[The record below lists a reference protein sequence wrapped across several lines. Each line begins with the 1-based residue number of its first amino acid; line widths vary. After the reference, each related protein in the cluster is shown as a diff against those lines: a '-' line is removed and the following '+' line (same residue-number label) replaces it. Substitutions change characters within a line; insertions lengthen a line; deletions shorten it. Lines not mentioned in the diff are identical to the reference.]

1 MKPNPSIVHSQNPPQ
16 NQSGELLRFSRE
28 EVGWEWMSF
37 VVRRLVPGETL
48 PLHTQD
54 EEMALVFLGGRCV
67 ADWGEGE
74 VSIGGRKNVF
84 DGLSYTLYLP
94 SSNRVAL
101 KAETTCEIAACRVPS
116 TASLQPR
123 LITPKDLSSNLRGGE
138 NASRQIVDVMPPDFP
153 ADKLV
158 VVEVYTPGGN
168 WSSYPPHKHE
178 VHNPPV
184 EVDLD
189 EIYYYRMKD
198 PGAFAFQNLYSS
210 DHARDSILKV
220 RDGDAVL
227 VRDGY
232 HPVVAGPGYDIY
244 YLNFLARTSRS
255 MMVTEDPDHAWLRSS
270 WKQQDARLPL
280 VRG

>member
-1 MKPNPSIVHSQNPPQ
+1 
-16 NQSGELLRFSRE
+16 
-28 EVGWEWMSF
+28 MSL
-37 VVRRLVPGETL
+37 VVRRLVPGDTL
-48 PLHTQD
+48 PLQTQD
-54 EEMALVFLGGRCV
+54 EEMALVLLGGECA

-74 VSIGGRKNVF
+74 VLIGGRKNVF
-84 DGLSYTLYLP
+84 DGPPYALYLP
-94 SSNRVAL
+94 SSNRVVL
-101 KAETTCEIAACRVPS
+101 KAKSVCEFAECKVPS

-123 LITPKDLSSNLRGGE
+123 LITPKDISSSLRGGE
-138 NASRQIVDVMPPDFP
+138 NASRQIIDVIQPDFP

-189 EIYYYRMKD
+189 EIYYYRMKS
-198 PGAFAFQNLYSS
+198 PRAFGFQNLYSS
-210 DHARDSILKV
+210 DNARDSILKV

-227 VRDGY
+227 VREGY

-244 YLNFLARTSRS
+244 YLNFLAGTSRA
-255 MMVTEDPDHAWLRSS
+255 MMVTEDPDHVWLRSS
-270 WKQQDARLPL
+270 WRQPDTRLPL
-280 VRG
+280 VRS